1 MRRWRSI
8 LRLPRLRLPTPSC
21 TLALSVRTRSEG
33 ERRYVSFAPVSTPY
47 TRRALF
53 HCSGSSATPSDT
65 IITTRPYRA
74 HRLLQPHLTVWS
86 VEEALRPVSTR
97 PAAYRRRRTICR
109 LHLKPTVQFVRAPER
124 RVPLSRCVATEVL
137 RPRAAR
143 VCLSARS
150 CRPRLRKDEKNRNP
164 IPTSS
169 ESGEEQPSFL
179 KQSLDAGCT
188 TRICLL
194 SSLSQPSSH
203 SPSRLSLCRLSAT
216 VASDDDT

>member
-74 HRLLQPHLTVWS
+74 HRLLQPHLTVRS

-109 LHLKPTVQFVRAPER
+109 LHLKPTVRFVRAPER
-124 RVPLSRCVATEVL
+124 RRATFEVRCN
-137 RPRAAR
+137 RGSPAAR
-143 VCLSARS
+143 CPCLSV
-150 CRPRLRKDEKNRNP
+150 CPLV
-164 IPTSS
+164 PTSS
-169 ESGEEQPSFL
+169 SQGRKKQKSNTYFFGIWGRTTELFKTELRRWLHDAHLSFVFSVPTVFPLPFASVTLPSL
-179 KQSLDAGCT
+179 GHG
-188 TRICLL
+188 RV
-194 SSLSQPSSH
+194 
-203 SPSRLSLCRLSAT
+203 R
-216 VASDDDT
+216 